1 VIDASLNELTRYFA
15 DRPNRAGVMARSWL
29 GRRSRDDDRHRDHL
43 ITAAAASIGTDGS
56 VRGSLLATA
65 VTLIE
70 LDRLEAPAPVRDPL
84 IRWLL
89 GRQFRPGAFS
99 DGCTAARHQHRV
111 CEHFLSG
118 FFSPA
123 SPAQRAAPI
132 TLPNGKEFRVESQV
146 RFVSSCLA
154 LDALARSGRTHEPG
168 MERHLDSFEALLD
181 EWSAWGQFLPPDLAC
196 SALSALAS
204 ADHRWRQ
211 IIDPLVGIFGQHQ
224 QSDGTWRD
232 TDFFHALDA
241 LGRVRSD
248 AVLPLLERAAPT
260 LLRRQRDDGSFGS
273 VAADERALIGLR
285 VLLRVNG
292 RPAGRPAGTG
302 S

>member
-1 VIDASLNELTRYFA
+1 MIDAALTELTRYFA
-15 DRPNRAGVMARSWL
+15 GRSSRAGVVARSWL
-29 GRRSRDDDRHRDHL
+29 GSRSRDDDRHRDHL
-43 ITAAAASIGTDGS
+43 ITAAVASIGTDGG

-70 LDRLEAPAPVRDPL
+70 LDRLEVSAPARDPL
-84 IRWLL
+84 VRWLL

-146 RFVSSCLA
+146 RFVASCVA
-154 LDALARSGRTHEPG
+154 LDALARSGRIHEPG
-168 MERHLDSFEALLD
+168 VERHLDSFEALLD
-181 EWSAWGQFLPPDLAC
+181 EWAAWGEFLPPDLAC
-196 SALSALAS
+196 AALSALAS
-204 ADHRWRQ
+204 ADGRWRR
-211 IIDPLVGIFGQHQ
+211 IIDPLVAIFADRQ

-232 TDFFHALDA
+232 TDFFYALDA

-285 VLLRVNG
+285 VLLRA
-292 RPAGRPAGTG
+292 AGRTVGRAAGAG
-302 S
+302 G